1 MLIKKKMMDIVEDKE
16 MKRAMSTFGEKFEK
30 VLKYTHLIQAQF
42 MSAKIQDAGDV
53 FKANRDYLRRAIVD
67 LVGFSERTFGDDNKL
82 SLPLTLKCLSLFG
95 DDMIDRQFVNWKN
108 TGTLNEQ
115 NNESTHAPIWSF
127 SRR

>member
-1 MLIKKKMMDIVEDKE
+1 
-16 MKRAMSTFGEKFEK
+16 MST
-30 VLKYTHLIQAQF
+30 
-42 MSAKIQDAGDV
+42 KIQDGDV

-108 TGTLNEQ
+108 TGALDEQ
-115 NNESTHAPIWSF
+115 NNESAHAEMNNIQTLF
-127 SRR
+127 GASRGKNQKKMMIEDSSSGAIQN

>member
-67 LVGFSERTFGDDNKL
+67 LVGFSERHLEMTTNF
-82 SLPLTLKCLSLFG
+82 PY
-95 DDMIDRQFVNWKN
+95 
-108 TGTLNEQ
+108 
-115 NNESTHAPIWSF
+115 H
-127 SRR
+127 